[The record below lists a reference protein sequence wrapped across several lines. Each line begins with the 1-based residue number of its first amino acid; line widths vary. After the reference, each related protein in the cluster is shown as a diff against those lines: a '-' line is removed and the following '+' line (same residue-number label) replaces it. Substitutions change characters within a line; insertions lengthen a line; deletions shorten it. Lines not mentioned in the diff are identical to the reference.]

1 MDSCDV
7 VARVARAPDA
17 YVPVLRAQLDALDAN
32 QQSIVVGVRVGD
44 RIVVVGTAALASVRA
59 CSLIAAAA
67 APARNVVRFYRGA
80 AASSSS
86 SAIAIAA
93 ADAPLDG
100 GAYYRVPVAICAL
113 LHSSSSSSSSSSPS
127 SSSHPIDDA
136 IVEPARNDADA
147 LPLLYDA
154 RTVPSSV
161 SLHELDAAVQRRLA
175 AFVAAQFDRAPL
187 IATAGTDTADTA
199 AQHMLVAACSLN
211 RDAAHWLVAAECA
224 ALLAALRRRSNVEL
238 ARALRASG
246 VVALAGVDFA
256 TYCATEGEQRMVAEH
271 ERRLR
276 AALAAAHDYYVAGG
290 GDYIAASVPAPLMAL
305 LQRTLRE
312 VMQSVK

>member
-17 YVPVLRAQLDALDAN
+17 YVPVLQAQLDALDAN
-32 QQSIVVGVRVGD
+32 RQSVIVGARVGD
-44 RIVVVGTAALASVRA
+44 RVVVVGTASLASVRA
-59 CSLIAAAA
+59 CSLIAAA

-80 AASSSS
+80 AASSPTP
-86 SAIAIAA
+86 AA
-93 ADAPLDG
+93 TASADAPLDG
-100 GAYYRVPVAICAL
+100 GAYYRVPVAICAP
-113 LHSSSSSSSSSSPS
+113 LHAASSTASSSSSSQ
-127 SSSHPIDDA
+127 PIDDA
-136 IVEPARNDADA
+136 EPETARDRDGDA

-154 RTVPSSV
+154 RTVPPSV

-175 AFVAAQFDRAPL
+175 AFCAAQFDRAPL
-187 IATAGTDTADTA
+187 IATAGTDTADVA

-211 RDAAHWLVAAECA
+211 HDAAHWLIDAECA

-238 ARALRASG
+238 ARALRANG
-246 VVALAGVDFA
+246 IAAAAAGVDFA
-256 TYCATEGEQRMVAEH
+256 TFCATEGEQRMVAEH

-276 AALAAAHDYYVAGG
+276 AALAAAHDYYMGGG